1 MVTPFN
7 IEEYSLIFSEKNNKL
22 KTIFYNDEIIE
33 DIPKFI
39 LSDMNWDL
47 YLYCLK
53 KWWLTT
59 EEVDDTI
66 FIRFKQLLELNWK
79 WINLE
84 HIFKH
89 FDYDKCLD
97 LIDYIYNL

>member
-7 IEEYSLIFSEKNNKL
+7 IEEYSLIFSDWTKKL
-22 KTIFYNDEIIE
+22 KTVFYCDEIQE
-33 DIPKFI
+33 VPKFI
-39 LSDMNWDL
+39 SNDMNDDL

-53 KWWLTT
+53 KWWLTM

>member
-7 IEEYSLIFSEKNNKL
+7 IWEYSLIFSDKTKQL
-22 KTIFYNDEIIE
+22 KTVFFCEEIQE
-33 DIPKFI
+33 IPKFI

-53 KWWLTT
+53 KWWLTI

-89 FDYDKCLD
+89 FDYNKNLN